1 MARGQFQTPSKFSVR
16 GGGVTMDWPTRGEV
30 VEVEWTDSASTRG
43 WRDDMHEGDGLSTC
57 RSAGYLLSKDR
68 TSVKIVQSQSIHG
81 TQAELIAIP
90 RVAVKSITVLRR
102 GKT

>member
-1 MARGQFQTPSKFSVR
+1 
-16 GGGVTMDWPTRGEV
+16 MDWPTRGEV

-43 WRDDMHEGDGLSTC
+43 WRDDMHEGDGLS
-57 RSAGYLLSKDR
+57 